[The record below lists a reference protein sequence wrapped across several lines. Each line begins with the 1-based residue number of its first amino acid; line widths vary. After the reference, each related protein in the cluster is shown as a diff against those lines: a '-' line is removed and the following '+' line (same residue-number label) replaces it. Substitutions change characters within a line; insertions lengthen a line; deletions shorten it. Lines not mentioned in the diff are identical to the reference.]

1 MKHIIMIPSV
11 ILLVAASNVMAD
23 ESFKHEY
30 NNGGHYE
37 GGAKPLDVAGQEKD
51 PYALA
56 TDSQGNIDFD
66 ALPPTAAGTVEPKAA
81 PEKAQ

>member
-1 MKHIIMIPSV
+1 MKHIIMILSAF
-11 ILLVAASNVMAD
+11 LLVAASNVMAD

-30 NNGGHYE
+30 NNDGHYDGVTE
-37 GGAKPLDVAGQEKD
+37 PRDVLSQEKD
-51 PYALA
+51 PYTLA